1 MSNYNLEEDA
11 LLKFQIFLSFVF
23 IFTLFVSITLSYN
36 SMMECEGK
44 EKIYSDDE
52 AINILRINRV
62 IAFLVSIGFLF
73 INVRDKKVKE
83 KYDYSINGADL
94 QIMAS
99 IFNLLSSLVVL
110 YIAFTNSSEIISNE
124 NPN

>member
-1 MSNYNLEEDA
+1 
-11 LLKFQIFLSFVF
+11 
-23 IFTLFVSITLSYN
+23 
-36 SMMECEGK
+36 MECEGK

-73 INVRDKKVKE
+73 INVRDKRVKE